1 MLLVVGARGGNDSAS
16 PLNCYFIVTKATTNF
31 SLMGRQIPICRIDV
45 LVKEIEI

>member
-16 PLNCYFIVTKATTNF
+16 PLNCYFIVTKATTN
-31 SLMGRQIPICRIDV
+31 PICRIDV